1 MFGSGDCV
9 EPEDI
14 IARMTTGV
22 SGVLVGRGVL
32 RNPWILAQ
40 AADLAA
46 GMPAR
51 RVTLEDRGQFLLEYM
66 DLLLSE
72 ESEPSGFRH
81 RAGER
86 ASGDSEPRSLAQGS
100 RHERW
105 VINKLRALMSWYSK
119 GLHNGG
125 HLRTEINAAGSIAEA
140 RDIIRRFFAADEAAV
155 CSGIELSR

>member
-1 MFGSGDCV
+1 MN
-9 EPEDI
+9 
-14 IARMTTGV
+14 TGV

-46 GMPAR
+46 GRAPRAI
-51 RVTLEDRGQFLLEYM
+51 TLQQRGRFLLDYM
-66 DLLLSE
+66 DLLLHE
-72 ESEPSGFRH
+72 GENEADGFRH
-81 RAGER
+81 KAGQAE
-86 ASGDSEPRSLAQGS
+86 A

-125 HLRTEINAAGSIAEA
+125 HLRTAVNAAQSVPEV
-140 RDIIRRFFAADEAAV
+140 RDLVETFFEREV
-155 CSGIELSR
+155 TVQ

>member
-1 MFGSGDCV
+1 MN
-9 EPEDI
+9 
-14 IARMTTGV
+14 TGV

-46 GMPAR
+46 GRAPRAI
-51 RVTLEDRGQFLLEYM
+51 TLQQRGRFLLDYM
-66 DLLLSE
+66 DLLLHE
-72 ESEPSGFRH
+72 GENEAEGFRH
-81 RAGER
+81 KAGQAE
-86 ASGDSEPRSLAQGS
+86 A

-125 HLRTEINAAGSIAEA
+125 HLRTTVNAAQSVSEV
-140 RDIIRRFFAADEAAV
+140 RDLVETFFEREV
-155 CSGIELSR
+155 TCNSVSF